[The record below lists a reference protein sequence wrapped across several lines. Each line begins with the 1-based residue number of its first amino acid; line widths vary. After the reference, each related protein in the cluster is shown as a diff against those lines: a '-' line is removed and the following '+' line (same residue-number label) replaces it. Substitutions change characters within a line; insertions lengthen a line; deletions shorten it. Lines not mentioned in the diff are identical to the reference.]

1 MCPHETAKWCNLERS
16 IFELYSHIMHL
27 HSRPYLHP
35 KQPVWVFSRVLS
47 NIPSKILR
55 EWSVRKSEWPDQ
67 RTSPS
72 VVNVGEHQLE
82 LQDVLASSEDEAK
95 DVYTFVSLR

>member
-1 MCPHETAKWCNLERS
+1 M
-16 IFELYSHIMHL
+16 
-27 HSRPYLHP
+27 
-35 KQPVWVFSRVLS
+35 
-47 NIPSKILR
+47 
-55 EWSVRKSEWPDQ
+55 RKSEWPDQ